1 MCLVSQTAMFLA
13 IQKISLSVLIRGG
26 VQVANSVAGLPL
38 VGIMMICGMAQVG
51 YRCPLGR
58 G

>member
-51 YRCPLGR
+51 Y
-58 G
+58 